1 MNPDDEAGA
10 AGVASAPGSA
20 DTVATEELAADQTA
34 SAAGQTAATA
44 ATADQTTTTADP
56 TASAAEPPQ
65 ENYLADLQRLKAEF
79 DNYRRRVKEQQHDTT
94 EMAVA
99 NLVEQLLPVVDAC
112 EAALSLPKINSG
124 SAEFPQT
131 QEADFL
137 LHEHEGLI
145 KLAELLFSVLDEQG
159 LRAIRPEGEAFDPN
173 LHEAIMYVPSES
185 AGQSPTVTEVV
196 RTGYLWRDKL
206 LRAALVKVA
215 D

>member
-1 MNPDDEAGA
+1 MRPADETGA
-10 AGVASAPGSA
+10 AGLSGEPVGDVVDPEAAAADTGAEAAGLGAEAASADP
-20 DTVATEELAADQTA
+20 
-34 SAAGQTAATA
+34 AGQ
-44 ATADQTTTTADP
+44 DP
-56 TASAAEPPQ
+56 SQ

-94 EMAVA
+94 EKAVA
-99 NLVEQLLPVVDAC
+99 SLVEQLLPVVDAC
-112 EAALSLPKINSG
+112 EAALALPKVNSG
-124 SAEFPQT
+124 SAEFPHT

-145 KLAELLFSVLDEQG
+145 KLAELLFAVLTEQG
-159 LRAIRPEGEAFDPN
+159 LKAIRPEGEAFDPN
-173 LHEAIMYVPSES
+173 VHEAIVYAPAETS
-185 AGQSPTVTEVV
+185 GQSPTVTEVV

>member
-1 MNPDDEAGA
+1 MKPGDEADAAASNSPADIQDPAAAQDLSGATQDPSGA
-10 AGVASAPGSA
+10 AQDPSG
-20 DTVATEELAADQTA
+20 ATQ
-34 SAAGQTAATA
+34 
-44 ATADQTTTTADP
+44 DP
-56 TASAAEPPQ
+56 SQ

-94 EMAVA
+94 EKAVA

-112 EAALSLPKINSG
+112 EAALALPKINSG
-124 SAEFPQT
+124 SAEFPHT

-145 KLAELLFSVLDEQG
+145 KLAELLFSVLTEQG
-159 LRAIRPEGEAFDPN
+159 LKAIKPEGEAFDPN
-173 LHEAIMYVPSES
+173 LHEAIMYAPAEAS
-185 AGQSPTVTEVV
+185 AQSPTVTEVV